1 MELLKLLYQTLR
13 ILCRDSVPKAL
24 IRVIYELRIFV
35 VNGEYPECFHCI
47 CCGEEKGLGHFSPMR
62 NGVVCDKCLPE
73 AGQVLPLDPSAL
85 YAAQYIIT
93 SPIEKLYTF
102 NVSSEVL
109 HQLQKV
115 MEYYIREHIDKTFK
129 SLEILNI
136 MENAGGF

>member
-1 MELLKLLYQTLR
+1 MNIQESVSYTHLDVYKRQENNNEVELLKLLYQTLR

-85 YAAQYIIT
+85 YAACL
-93 SPIEKLYTF
+93 LYTSRC
-102 NVSSEVL
+102 V
-109 HQLQKV
+109 
-115 MEYYIREHIDKTFK
+115 
-129 SLEILNI
+129 
-136 MENAGGF
+136 

>member
-1 MELLKLLYQTLR
+1 M
-13 ILCRDSVPKAL
+13 
-24 IRVIYELRIFV
+24 
-35 VNGEYPECFHCI
+35 
-47 CCGEEKGLGHFSPMR
+47 GHFSPMR
-62 NGVVCDKCLPE
+62 NGVVCEKCLPQ
-73 AGQVLPLDPSAL
+73 AGQVLTLNASAL

-109 HQLQKV
+109 RQLQKM

-136 MENAGGF
+136 MENSGGI